1 MLLLRKKRNDK
12 YVGHFQCSGLV
23 QFNTELARKEKKK
36 KKERETTKGLIE
48 EVEDEKREFK
58 VMGIKHNL

>member
-36 KKERETTKGLIE
+36 KKERKRNHKGI
-48 EVEDEKREFK
+48 DRRSRE
-58 VMGIKHNL
+58 